1 MKFGF
6 DIDDTLI
13 NLREHAFHLYNKK
26 LNQNIGIEVFRSI
39 NTVEIHEAF
48 GLEKEVGNAMW
59 VSLMEEIYFTDCP
72 AFEGA
77 IETLQ
82 QLIKDGHE
90 IFYITSR
97 PKKYCTQTR
106 EWMKAQGFPVQ
117 DHHFYCG
124 MQDDEKIAT
133 IKELELDFYFD
144 DKPAVLETL
153 LEVATKVYIM
163 DQSYNQ
169 HVDLP
174 RMKQWSE
181 LEKIIIK

>member
-26 LNQNIGIEVFRSI
+26 LNQNIALEVFHELK
-39 NTVEIHEAF
+39 TVEIHEAF
-48 GLEKEVGNAMW
+48 GMEKEAGNAMW
-59 VSLMEEIYFTDCP
+59 ISLLEEIYFTDCP

-77 IETLQ
+77 IRTLQ
-82 QLIKDGHE
+82 QLKIDGHE

-97 PKKYCTQTR
+97 PKKYCMQTR
-106 EWMKAQGFPVQ
+106 EWMKAQGFPVE
-117 DHHFYCG
+117 DEHFFCG

-133 IKELELDFYFD
+133 INDLELDYYFD

-153 LEVATKVYIM
+153 NDVTTKVYIM
-163 DQSYNQ
+163 NQSYNQ
-169 HVDLP
+169 HVNLP
-174 RMKQWSE
+174 RLYQWSE
-181 LEKIIIK
+181 LKEIMK

>member
-1 MKFGF
+1 VKFGF

-13 NLREHAFHLYNKK
+13 NLREYAFHLYNKK
-26 LNQNIGIEVFRSI
+26 LNQSIALDVFQSLK
-39 NTVEIHEAF
+39 TVEIHEAF
-48 GLEKEVGNAMW
+48 GLEKEVGNKMW
-59 VSLMEEIYFTDCP
+59 TDSMEEIYFTDCP

-82 QLIKDGHE
+82 QLKKDGHE

-106 EWMKAQGFPVQ
+106 EWIKAQGFPVE
-117 DHHFYCG
+117 DNHFYCG
-124 MQDDEKIAT
+124 MEDNEKIAT
-133 IKELELDFYFD
+133 IKELALDYYFD

-153 LEVATKVYIM
+153 SDVTTKVYIM

-169 HVDLP
+169 HVNLP

-181 LEKIIIK
+181 LEKIMIK